1 MITQNPIIGRA
12 KKKLAGVYARTL
24 YGMNIIQSCPKPST
38 NPMSPARLACQRA
51 FKFVSGMSNQLPQQL
66 LNYLYYAA
74 PQGKSRRN
82 VLSSQLMKAV
92 VRDGEFVTFDP
103 DLITE
108 IGSNPAALTTP
119 IVVTPSSTSI
129 VLNVADLAT
138 TQSAV
143 ITQLHCILALSYE
156 LGVAYDLAPL
166 ASLAADVVTINPIPS
181 NWVGHQLYLY
191 PLFDVNVG
199 TVNNPVYAFGRF
211 DSTQGN

>member
-38 NPMSPARLACQRA
+38 APMSPARLACQRA

-74 PQGKSRRN
+74 PQGRSRRN
-82 VLSSQLMKAV
+82 VLFSQLMKAV
-92 VRDGEFVTFDP
+92 VLNGEFVTFDP
-103 DLITE
+103 NLITE
-108 IGSNPAALTTP
+108 IGSNPAALTAP
-119 IVVTPSSTSI
+119 VVVTSSGTSI
-129 VLNVADLAT
+129 MLTVADLET

-143 ITQLHCILALSYE
+143 LTQLNFIMALSYE
-156 LGVAYDLAPL
+156 LGVVYDLAPL
-166 ASLAADVVTINPIPS
+166 ATLADGVVTINPIPS
-181 NWVGHQLYLY
+181 TWVGHQLYLY

-211 DSTQGN
+211 DSTQGY